1 LSVSSRPPRHNVTPV
16 MTGDGVR
23 IALDCGRD
31 RQLFAVRD
39 AEMDEID
46 SGVTDGMPVEMSRVT
61 AAAA

>member
-1 LSVSSRPPRHNVTPV
+1 